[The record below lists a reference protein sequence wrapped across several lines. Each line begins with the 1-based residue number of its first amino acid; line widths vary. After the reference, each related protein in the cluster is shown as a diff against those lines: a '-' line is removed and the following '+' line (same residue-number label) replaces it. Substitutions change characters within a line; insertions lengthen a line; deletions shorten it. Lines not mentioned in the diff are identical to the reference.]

1 MAPRPSICRPSAV
14 NSLVLG
20 ICALCAAGGQ
30 TPAWAEKADREK
42 PVQIEA
48 DKMLADDSKK
58 ESVFE
63 GNVVVTQGTLQ
74 IKGDRVIVRQDS
86 EGFQYGIAYG
96 KPAAFRQKRDG
107 VDEYIE
113 GFAERL
119 EYDGKKDFLQMF
131 SSARLT
137 KGTDEVRGDYISYNA
152 KNEFFQV
159 VGGGK
164 PAATAGNPDGR
175 VRAVIIPK
183 PRPAPGTERN
193 SSPASSG
200 TTLKPSSA
208 LDR

>member
-1 MAPRPSICRPSAV
+1 LA
-14 NSLVLG
+14 
-20 ICALCAAGGQ
+20 ALLAW
-30 TPAWAEKADREK
+30 TNAWAEKADREK

-48 DKMLADDSKK
+48 DKMLADDGKK

-74 IKGDRVIVRQDS
+74 LKGDRVIVRQDA

-96 KPAAFRQKRDG
+96 KPATFRQKRDG
-107 VDEYIE
+107 VDEYID

-152 KNEFFQV
+152 KTEFFQV

-164 PAATAGNPDGR
+164 PAATPGNPDGR
-175 VRAVIIPK
+175 VRAVIQPK
-183 PRPAPGTERN
+183 PRPPAGGDKTPPAGT
-193 SSPASSG
+193 P
-200 TTLKPSSA
+200 LKSVNG

>member
-1 MAPRPSICRPSAV
+1 M
-14 NSLVLG
+14 G
-20 ICALCAAGGQ
+20 TQ
-30 TPAWAEKADREK
+30 AWAEKADREK

-48 DKMLADDSKK
+48 DKMLADDGKK

-74 IKGDRVIVRQDS
+74 IKGDRVIVRQDA

-96 KPAAFRQKRDG
+96 KPATFRQKRDG
-107 VDEYIE
+107 VDEYID
-113 GFAERL
+113 GYAERL

-131 SSARLT
+131 SAARLT

-164 PAATAGNPDGR
+164 PAATPGNPDGR
-175 VRAVIIPK
+175 VRAVIQPK
-183 PRPAPGTERN
+183 PRQPAGAEKTPPAGTPLKSVNGLER
-193 SSPASSG
+193 
-200 TTLKPSSA
+200 
-208 LDR
+208 

>member
-1 MAPRPSICRPSAV
+1 
-14 NSLVLG
+14 VLG
-20 ICALCAAGGQ
+20 LCLLCAAGFQ
-30 TPAWAEKADREK
+30 SQARAEKADREK

-74 IKGDRVIVRQDS
+74 IKGDRVIVRQDA

-96 KPAAFRQKRDG
+96 KPAVFRQKRDG

-183 PRPAPGTERN
+183 PRPAPGTEKN
-193 SSPASSG
+193 PSPAPSG

>member
-1 MAPRPSICRPSAV
+1 MAPQPSICRPSAV
-14 NSLVLG
+14 NRLVAG
-20 ICALCAAGGQ
+20 ICLAWAG
-30 TPAWAEKADREK
+30 TFLPSAWAEKADRDK

-63 GNVVVTQGTLQ
+63 GGVIVTQGTLQ
-74 IKGDRVIVRQDS
+74 IRGDRVIVRQDA

-96 KPAAFRQKRDG
+96 KPATFRQKRDG

-113 GFAERL
+113 GYAERL

-164 PAATAGNPDGR
+164 PAATANNPDGR

-183 PRPAPGTERN
+183 PRSGTAPDRAAPSAPG
-193 SSPASSG
+193 SVP
-200 TTLKPSSA
+200 LKPSPN